1 MTHRSRA
8 ALVLLA
14 LAVFLVWTFMFVHAI
29 RLEERAASHQEF
41 MLDKDG
47 QPVNVV
53 WEIGRGVRPA
63 TAEEIESANRED

>member
-1 MTHRSRA
+1 MTATYRA
-8 ALVLLA
+8 LLALLA
-14 LAVFLVWTFMFVHAI
+14 LAVFLVWTFMFVHAV

-47 QPVNVV
+47 QPVEVI

-63 TAEEIESANRED
+63 TPQEIEDAKRED